1 VVDKQKILDTF
12 LDSFHHTGNVTIDDD
27 GLVSVSGEV
36 VMMREQDSF
45 PVDFDRVGDKFLCAK
60 SGLKTLIGAPK
71 SVKKSVLLQGN
82 MLTSLH
88 GFPQT
93 LLVGGEVRLDDNLL
107 SNLKG
112 LPSRIP
118 GTLVAIYNPLESLE
132 GFPEDVDEVFLPYG
146 PNLPLLRALTA
157 RNIVLWGT
165 TTSAVQKIMNQYA
178 GSGKRGV
185 IRCQKELISAGF
197 EGNAKW

>member
-1 VVDKQKILDTF
+1 MVEKQKILDTF
-12 LDSFHHTGNVTIDDD
+12 LDSFHHTGNVTVDDD

-45 PVDFDRVGDKFLCAK
+45 PVYFDRVGDRLVCAK
-60 SGLKTLIGAPK
+60 IGLKTLIGGPK
-71 SVKKSVLLQGN
+71 SVKKSVMLQGN

-88 GFPQT
+88 GFPQI
-93 LLVGGEVRLDDNLL
+93 LLGGEVRLDDNLL

-112 LPSRIP
+112 LPSKIS
-118 GTLVAIYNPLESLE
+118 GTLVAIYNPLDSLE

-146 PNLPLLRALTA
+146 ANLPLLRALTA
-157 RNIVLWGT
+157 RKIVLWGT
-165 TTSAVQKIMNQYA
+165 TTSAVEQIMNQYA
-178 GSGKRGV
+178 GEGKRGA
-185 IRCQKELISAGF
+185 IRCQKALIAAGF